1 MRIYRVKNYDAMSR
15 QAANIISAQIILK
28 PDSVLGLATGS
39 TPIGAYQQLI
49 DRYRMGDLDFSGIRS
64 VNLDEY
70 LGLSADDPRS
80 YACFMRKNLFDAIN
94 IKPENTFI
102 PDGCATDPTEE
113 CARYNQLIRALGG
126 IDLQLLGIGN
136 NGHIGFNEPG
146 DCFAKETH
154 PVRLTEN
161 TIAANAR
168 FFSSVEEVP
177 KYAISTGIKN
187 IMQAKRILLIASG
200 SAKAGALFST
210 ICGPITPAVPASIL
224 QLHENVTIV
233 ADEAALALVPDQTEE
248 PL

>member
-102 PDGCATDPTEE
+102 PAFLSSST
-113 CARYNQLIRALGG
+113 AR
-126 IDLQLLGIGN
+126 
-136 NGHIGFNEPG
+136 P
-146 DCFAKETH
+146 
-154 PVRLTEN
+154 
-161 TIAANAR
+161 
-168 FFSSVEEVP
+168 
-177 KYAISTGIKN
+177 
-187 IMQAKRILLIASG
+187 
-200 SAKAGALFST
+200 
-210 ICGPITPAVPASIL
+210 
-224 QLHENVTIV
+224 
-233 ADEAALALVPDQTEE
+233 
-248 PL
+248 

>member
-39 TPIGAYQQLI
+39 TPIGAYRQLI

-136 NGHIGFNEPG
+136 NGHIGFNEPSSS
-146 DCFAKETH
+146 FEKE
-154 PVRLTEN
+154 
-161 TIAANAR
+161 A
-168 FFSSVEEVP
+168 FF
-177 KYAISTGIKN
+177 
-187 IMQAKRILLIASG
+187 
-200 SAKAGALFST
+200 
-210 ICGPITPAVPASIL
+210 GPITPQVPASVL
-224 QLHENVTIV
+224 QLHSDVTV
-233 ADEAALALVPDQTEE
+233 VGDEAALSMLPH
-248 PL
+248 

>member
-39 TPIGAYQQLI
+39 TPIGAYRQLI
-49 DRYRMGDLDFSGIRS
+49 DWYRMGDLDFSGIRS

-102 PDGCATDPTEE
+102 PDGCATDPNEE

-126 IDLQLLGIGN
+126 IDLQLLGISALTN
-136 NGHIGFNEPG
+136 RATALPKRHI
-146 DCFAKETH
+146 
-154 PVRLTEN
+154 R
-161 TIAANAR
+161 
-168 FFSSVEEVP
+168 
-177 KYAISTGIKN
+177 
-187 IMQAKRILLIASG
+187 SG
-200 SAKAGALFST
+200 
-210 ICGPITPAVPASIL
+210 
-224 QLHENVTIV
+224 
-233 ADEAALALVPDQTEE
+233 
-248 PL
+248 